1 MIREGTDSVPR
12 EKERIAAQ
20 PIWEAN
26 ENRPPVSL
34 EGGTWEGGRLN
45 SMEGKSPVEPE
56 QMGINPLP
64 DKI

>member
-34 EGGTWEGGRLN
+34 EGGHMGRGQIKFHGG
-45 SMEGKSPVEPE
+45 EEPS
-56 QMGINPLP
+56 GA
-64 DKI
+64 